1 MGLYE
6 NGLDTRKAIL
16 DTCSRLF
23 IEKGYHNSSIDDIC
37 REAHVNRGSIY
48 YHFKDKENI
57 RYEVFW
63 NQVLNAIGTVQ
74 QLCPDSRCDAML
86 AMFVLWDSMCRD
98 EGVRR
103 FHIDY
108 FNDYPVYAPHCNLS
122 RAFMVLNDRMY
133 QNTLTV
139 STGGRLSA
147 AALYGYLSG
156 MVRLSESGEYTPL
169 QLFEQCFVGG
179 NLIRGVPKEEID
191 FEWRILLSNIRVI
204 DAYLRGNSV
213 TIQS

>member
-16 DTCSRLF
+16 NTCSHLF
-23 IEKGYHNSSIDDIC
+23 VEKGYHNSSIDDIC

-57 RYEVFW
+57 RYEVLW
-63 NQVLNAIGTVQ
+63 GQILHAIDTVKQ
-74 QLCPDSRCDAML
+74 FCTNPDREVML
-86 AMFVLWDSMCRD
+86 AMFVLWDSICRD
-98 EGVRR
+98 EGIRR
-103 FHIDY
+103 FHMDY
-108 FNDYPVYAPHCNLS
+108 FNDYPVYTPHSNLP

-133 QNTLTV
+133 RNALTV
-139 STGGRLSA
+139 NTGGRLPA

-179 NLIRGVPKEEID
+179 NLIRGVPKNEID
-191 FEWRILLSNIRVI
+191 SVWQALQADIGAI
-204 DAYLRGNSV
+204 DATLRS
-213 TIQS
+213 

>member
-16 DTCSRLF
+16 NASSHLF
-23 IEKGYHNSSIDDIC
+23 LKRGYHNSSIDAIC
-37 REAHVNRGSIY
+37 RAAHVNRGSIY

-63 NQVLNAIGTVQ
+63 QQILQAIGAVQ
-74 QLCPDSRCDAML
+74 RLCPDPDYDIML
-86 AMFVLWDSMCRD
+86 AMFVLWDSLLRD

-108 FNDYPVYAPHCNLS
+108 FNDYPVYAPRCNLS

-133 QNTLTV
+133 QNILTV
-139 STGGRLSA
+139 STRDRLPS

-156 MVRLSESGEYTPL
+156 MVRLSGSGEYTPL
-169 QLFEQCFVGG
+169 QLFQQCFVGG
-179 NLIRGVPKEEID
+179 NLIRGAPKDAID
-191 FEWRILLSNIRVI
+191 SVWRILQANVGKIE
-204 DAYLRGNSV
+204 AGLR
-213 TIQS
+213 I

>member
-6 NGLDTRKAIL
+6 NGIDTRKAIL
-16 DTCSRLF
+16 AACSRLF
-23 IEKGYHNSSIDDIC
+23 VEKGYHNSSIDDIC

-63 NQVLNAIGTVQ
+63 NQILGAISTVRQ
-74 QLCPDSRCDAML
+74 FCSDPDCDTML

-103 FHIDY
+103 FHMDY
-108 FNDYPVYAPHCNLS
+108 FNDYPVFAPHCNLP

-133 QNTLTV
+133 QNALTV
-139 STGGRLSA
+139 STRSRLPS

-156 MVRLSESGEYTPL
+156 MVRLSGSGEYTPL

-179 NLIRGVPKEEID
+179 NLIRGVPKDEID
-191 FEWRILLSNIRVI
+191 SVWQTLQANIGVI
-204 DAYLRGNSV
+204 AASL
-213 TIQS
+213 QS